1 MVTNEVKKSAF
12 AVIAATLEKYGPDF
26 DFGKL
31 RAAEFPNVPASTW
44 YRWVAKIR
52 ATGIPV
58 RAAVA
63 AMKARKRKTSEKQM
77 QEIERKAI
85 SFLPTAVSPGD
96 VTQQSIID
104 VTKKI
109 NDCMA
114 HADAVLALCLDGAGK
129 VTNPDLYLRASRH
142 HLDAMRTASAVA
154 DTLND
159 VKRTEEYHRAIFE
172 VLRKRDPTIVN
183 EILGDLKK
191 LSAGN
196 MFSIGGGWS

>member
-1 MVTNEVKKSAF
+1 MVDEKDKKRAF
-12 AVIAATLEKYGPDF
+12 SIIAATLEKYGPDF
-26 DFGKL
+26 DFGQL
-31 RAAEFPNVPASTW
+31 RAAEFPGVPASTW
-44 YRWVAKIR
+44 YRWVTRIR
-52 ATGIPV
+52 ATGVPV

-63 AMKARKRKTSEKQM
+63 AMKARKVKSSNAKM
-77 QEIERKAI
+77 KEIERQAI
-85 SFLPTAVSPGD
+85 AFLPPSVSPGD
-96 VTQQSIID
+96 VTQHSLID
-104 VTKKI
+104 VVRKI

-114 HADAVLALCLDGAGK
+114 HADAVLALCVDANGK
-129 VTNPDLYLRASRH
+129 ISNPDLYLRASRH
-142 HLDAMRTASAVA
+142 HLDSMRTASAVA

-196 MFSIGGGWS
+196 VFSIGGGWS